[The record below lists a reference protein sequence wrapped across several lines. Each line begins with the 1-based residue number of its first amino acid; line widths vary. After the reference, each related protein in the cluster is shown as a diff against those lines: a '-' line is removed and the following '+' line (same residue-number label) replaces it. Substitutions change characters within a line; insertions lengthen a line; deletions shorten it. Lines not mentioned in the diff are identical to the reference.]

1 MDAADELGGNEMRRI
16 SKAETGKRIRKLL
29 VESGITV
36 REVQEAMELESPQAV
51 YKWLNGKALPSTEN
65 LLILSEML
73 RMPMEQI
80 LVLDRSKVSEGCLWR
95 LWKYPPVIWSYLKLV
110 QQLLIGY
117 IEHLCQDAEF
127 NIGDEP
133 LSAFNSLYCIF
144 IQIEALYLEHF
155 SQFSL

>member
-1 MDAADELGGNEMRRI
+1 MGRI

-36 REVQEAMELESPQAV
+36 RDVQEAMELESPQAV

-73 RMPMEQI
+73 RIPMEQI

-95 LWKYPPVIWSYLKLV
+95 LWKCPPVIWSYRPAVPCRLEAFSI
-110 QQLLIGY
+110 LL
-117 IEHLCQDAEF
+117 EDAK
-127 NIGDEP
+127 
-133 LSAFNSLYCIF
+133 NSWSSMWYRYGMEEKKESGTGRKDNTP
-144 IQIEALYLEHF
+144 Q
-155 SQFSL
+155 S

>member
-95 LWKYPPVIWSYLKLV
+95 LWKYPPVIWSYRPAVPRRLEAFSI
-110 QQLLIGY
+110 LLEDVKNGWPPKWY
-117 IEHLCQDAEF
+117 RYGPEERTEF
-127 NIGDEP
+127 GTGRKDNT
-133 LSAFNSLYCIF
+133 F
-144 IQIEALYLEHF
+144 
-155 SQFSL
+155 